1 MKHYQSTILFSIGFI
16 SIIIVTNN
24 IGNANSQTSQKDPA
38 LSDLYLKLS
47 DLIKNTGDDVV
58 HSMSAIESGDNKT
71 ALNILA
77 NVTINLQ
84 EISNGL
90 NVMVNEPITRGN
102 SAFYRLTISFSFT
115 HNIQTV
121 LIIIFNF
128 LLLILFQISQYHQ
141 FFLTSIF

>member
-24 IGNANSQTSQKDPA
+24 IVDANSQTSQEDPA

-58 HSMSAIESGDNKT
+58 HSMSAIESGDDKT

-77 NVTINLQ
+77 NVTVNLQ

-102 SAFYRLTISFSFT
+102 
-115 HNIQTV
+115 Q
-121 LIIIFNF
+121 
-128 LLLILFQISQYHQ
+128 LFID
-141 FFLTSIF
+141 